1 RQRRRHSVVP
11 VLASSPTSTHR
22 AKRGQADVRVEQ
34 RGLTV
39 LHRRK
44 AQREGMTLIEVML
57 VIVIGALLVVG
68 ASTGLGAI
76 ARTNMR
82 AAAMTISS
90 ASRFAYHRAVTHGK
104 TVRIALDFDANTIG
118 IEEAQGQVI
127 LADPDA
133 DDDVD
138 EEVDDDG
145 SRDPWAA
152 AQASL
157 DDTMQANL
165 GRASFSTVG
174 NEERETGAD
183 GEPVVTVTPIDRFR
197 PRPLDGVELNLLITP
212 HEREARVDGKGYIYF
227 FPSGRTE
234 TAIVQLTN
242 EDEVI
247 YSVQIDALTGRA
259 EIFSYARDESDLEA
273 LEIRDPG

>member
-1 RQRRRHSVVP
+1 
-11 VLASSPTSTHR
+11 
-22 AKRGQADVRVEQ
+22 
-34 RGLTV
+34 
-39 LHRRK
+39 
-44 AQREGMTLIEVML
+44 MTLIEVML

-104 TVRIALDFDANTIG
+104 TVRIALDFDAHTIG

-174 NEERETGAD
+174 SEERETD
-183 GEPVVTVTPIDRFR
+183 ENGETLVTVTPLDRFR
-197 PRPLDGVELNLLITP
+197 PRPLEGVELNLLITP

-242 EDEVI
+242 EDEII

>member
-1 RQRRRHSVVP
+1 M
-11 VLASSPTSTHR
+11 THVAPDTAPR
-22 AKRGQADVRVEQ
+22 ARNLRVRGDVRLAFMRSRYVGR
-34 RGLTV
+34 RG
-39 LHRRK
+39 RNN
-44 AQREGMTLIEVML
+44 AGMTLIEVML

-76 ARTNMR
+76 ARSNMR
-82 AAAMTISS
+82 AAAMTIGA

-104 TVRIALDFDANTIG
+104 TVRIVLDFDAHTVAL
-118 IEEAQGQVI
+118 EEAHGQVI
-127 LADPDA
+127 LADPDS

-157 DDTMQANL
+157 NDTMQANL
-165 GRASFSTVG
+165 GRASFSTIG
-174 NEERETGAD
+174 SETREDSDGD
-183 GEPVVTVTPIDRFR
+183 GEDEVTITPIDRFL
-197 PRPLDGVELNLLITP
+197 PRALDGVQLNLLITP
-212 HEREARVDGKGYIYF
+212 HEREARVSGKGYIYY

-242 EDEVI
+242 EDGIV
-247 YSVQIDALTGRA
+247 YSVQIDALTGRP

>member
-1 RQRRRHSVVP
+1 
-11 VLASSPTSTHR
+11 
-22 AKRGQADVRVEQ
+22 
-34 RGLTV
+34 
-39 LHRRK
+39 
-44 AQREGMTLIEVML
+44 MTLIEVMI

-82 AAAMTISS
+82 AAAMTIGS

-104 TVRIALDFDANTIG
+104 TVRIALDFDAHTIG
-118 IEEAQGQVI
+118 IEEAHGQVI

-133 DDDVD
+133 DENEDSD
-138 EEVDDDG
+138 EEDDG

-165 GRASFSTVG
+165 GRASFSTIG
-174 NEERETGAD
+174 TEERSDSDGD
-183 GEPVVTVTPIDRFR
+183 GEPEVTITPLDRFL
-197 PRPLDGVELNLLITP
+197 PRPLDGVQLNLLITP
-212 HEREARVDGKGYIYF
+212 HEREARMSGKGYIYF

-234 TAIVQLTN
+234 TAIVQLVN

-247 YSVQIDALTGRA
+247 YSIQIDALTGRA
-259 EIFSYARDESDLEA
+259 EIFSYARDEGDLED

>member
-1 RQRRRHSVVP
+1 MTYVASVSASSSRNLRRSGDVRSNQPVRRR
-11 VLASSPTSTHR
+11 R
-22 AKRGQADVRVEQ
+22 AKR
-34 RGLTV
+34 T
-39 LHRRK
+39 
-44 AQREGMTLIEVML
+44 EGMTLIEIML

-82 AAAMTISS
+82 AAAMTIGS

-104 TVRIALDFDANTIG
+104 TVRIALDFDAHTIG
-118 IEEAQGQVI
+118 IEEAHGQVI
-127 LADPDA
+127 LADPNA
-133 DDDVD
+133 EDDEDD
-138 EEVDDDG
+138 EDDDDG

-157 DDTMQANL
+157 DDTMQASL
-165 GRASFSTVG
+165 GRASFSTIG
-174 NEERETGAD
+174 TEERSDRD
-183 GEPVVTVTPIDRFR
+183 GDGRSEVTIAPADRFL
-197 PRPLDGVELNLLITP
+197 PRPLDGVMLNLLISP
-212 HEREARVDGKGYIYF
+212 HEREARMSGKGYIYF
-227 FPSGRTE
+227 FPSGRAE

-242 EDEVI
+242 EDDIV